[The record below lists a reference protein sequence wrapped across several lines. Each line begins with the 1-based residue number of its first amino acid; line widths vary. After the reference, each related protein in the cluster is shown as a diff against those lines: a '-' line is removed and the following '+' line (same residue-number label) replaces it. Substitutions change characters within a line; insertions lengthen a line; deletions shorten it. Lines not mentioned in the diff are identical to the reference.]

1 MFPASPGGRTTL
13 TADFQTL
20 VAAFGVCIFLRL
32 GVNHVL
38 TSRQP
43 LINFYRRCL
52 TAAESAEVQRLAFI
66 RGEKNKIILYNNN
79 KKYRLPNNNKK
90 APLFLYW

>member
-13 TADFQTL
+13 AADFQTL
-20 VAAFGVCIFLRL
+20 MAAFGVCVFLRL

-43 LINFYRRCL
+43 LINFYRMCL
-52 TAAESAEVQRLAFI
+52 AASESTVTLTLTLI

-79 KKYRLPNNNKK
+79 NKSRLPNNNKK
-90 APLFLYW
+90 AALITYW

>member
-1 MFPASPGGRTTL
+1 MFSASPGGRTTI
-13 TADFQTL
+13 TTDFQTL

-43 LINFYRRCL
+43 LINFYRMRL
-52 TAAESAEVQRLAFI
+52 TAAESAVTLTLTLI

>member
-1 MFPASPGGRTTL
+1 MFPAFPGGRTTI

-20 VAAFGVCIFLRL
+20 VAAFGVCIFPRL

-52 TAAESAEVQRLAFI
+52 VPAESAVTVTLTLI

-79 KKYRLPNNNKK
+79 NKSRLPNNNNKVSLI
-90 APLFLYW
+90 PYW